1 MAKKSFHIHI
11 EALKRGEKKAFEKV
25 YLEFFDVLYH
35 LSLQY
40 LEREDL
46 AEESV
51 QDSFMKLWEVRKTLN
66 DNTNIKNFLYTITKN
81 NCLNHLRNEKTVLK
95 YQQNLKYLEMQF
107 NYEALEKMGDQI
119 LQFDELQKKIE
130 EGIDKLPEEVKKVF
144 VMNRFEDLKYREIA
158 EKLEIS
164 PKTVEARISKALVS
178 LRKDLKDYL
187 FVIYLITDLLS

>member
-1 MAKKSFHIHI
+1 MAQKSFFINI
-11 EALKRGEKKAFEKV
+11 ETLKRGEKKAFEKV

-46 AEESV
+46 AEEAV
-51 QDSFMKLWEVRKTLN
+51 QDSFMKLWEVRETLN
-66 DNTNIKNFLYTITKN
+66 NTTNIKNFLYTITKN
-81 NCLNHLRNEKTVLK
+81 NCLNHLRNEKTILK
-95 YQQNLKYLEMQF
+95 HQQQLKFLEMQF
-107 NYEALEKMGDQI
+107 NYEALDKLGDEV
-119 LQFDELQKKIE
+119 LRFDELQKRIE
-130 EGIDKLPEEVKKVF
+130 AAIEKLPEDVKQVF
-144 VMNRFEDLKYREIA
+144 MMNRFEELKYREIA

-187 FVIYLITDLLS
+187 FLIYLITDLLS